1 MSILMLLGCCISLL
15 YDSSFMLIL
24 SIDATSLRSRL
35 PFPYSAGSSSPTWMI
50 TGRASRR
57 STGPT
62 TITRLG
68 GMLDD
73 MIDISP
79 SNNGTLYKRV
89 VRNGDTRRGSRL
101 PQRKD
106 SVDVKWKIFR
116 ADGSLIHDSS
126 LASSSDSD
134 DARGDG
140 TASPPAFNFQVCAEP
155 RQVIRGWDVA
165 ILTMAEGEMA
175 RLIIHPELAFGKLGA
190 PPLIP
195 PNATLLCDLELVKI
209 FPSPSRKFK
218 TVRPDESIRADLMR
232 QIESG
237 ESPIARPVVHKQSPS
252 SAPNETG
259 TEAKYFNPEVSIEVI
274 VLVFDDG
281 CSDYSTW

>member
-1 MSILMLLGCCISLL
+1 MRTSARVSTLMLLGCCIFMLR
-15 YDSSFMLIL
+15 DSSSMFMLLIE
-24 SIDATSLRSRL
+24 STTLRNRIPS
-35 PFPYSAGSSSPTWMI
+35 PYSAGSSSSHSWMI
-50 TGRASRR
+50 TGRTRR
-57 STGPT
+57 WTAPT
-62 TITRLG
+62 TVIRLC

-79 SNNGTLYKRV
+79 ASNGTLYKRV
-89 VRNGDTRRGSRL
+89 VRKGDMRRGRL
-101 PQRKD
+101 PLRKD
-106 SVDVKWKIFR
+106 SVEVKWKIFR

-126 LASSSDSD
+126 LTNSLDSD
-134 DARGDG
+134 DVGANG
-140 TASPPAFNFQVCAEP
+140 TPTAFSFQVCAEP

-165 ILTMAEGEMA
+165 ILTMAEGELA
-175 RLIIHPELAFGKLGA
+175 QLIIHPELAFGELGA

-195 PNATLLCDLELVKI
+195 PNTTLLCDLELMKI

-252 SAPNETG
+252 SARNETG
-259 TEAKYFNPEVSIEVI
+259 TEAKYFNPEVSSCSC
-274 VLVFDDG
+274 LVVR
-281 CSDYSTW
+281 

>member
-1 MSILMLLGCCISLL
+1 MMRTSSRVSTLMLLGCCIIISILH
-15 YDSSFMLIL
+15 DSSSMSMLSFDSTIL
-24 SIDATSLRSRL
+24 RNRL
-35 PFPYSAGSSSPTWMI
+35 ISSFSVGSSSSSSPSWTI
-50 TGRASRR
+50 TGRAGR

-62 TITRLG
+62 TVTRLC

-89 VRNGDTRRGSRL
+89 VRKGDMRRGSRL
-101 PQRKD
+101 PLRKD

-116 ADGSLIHDSS
+116 EDGSLIHDSS
-126 LASSSDSD
+126 LASNDDSD
-134 DARGDG
+134 DVGAEG
-140 TASPPAFNFQVCAEP
+140 TASPSVFNFQVCAEP

-165 ILTMAEGEMA
+165 ILTMAEGEVA
-175 RLIIHPELAFGKLGA
+175 RLIIHPELAFGELGA

-252 SAPNETG
+252 SARNETG
-259 TEAKYFNPEVSIEVI
+259 TEAKYFNPEVS
-274 VLVFDDG
+274 
-281 CSDYSTW
+281 SS